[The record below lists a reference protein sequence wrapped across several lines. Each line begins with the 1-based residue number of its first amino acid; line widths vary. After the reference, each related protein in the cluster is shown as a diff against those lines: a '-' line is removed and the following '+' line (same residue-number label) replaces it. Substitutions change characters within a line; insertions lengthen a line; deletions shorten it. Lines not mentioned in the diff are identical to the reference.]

1 MTATPHLRMDLDAVA
16 LRYLELADALPRVAL
31 HYAMKC
37 NPADAVLRRLHREGC
52 GFEVASHAELVSLVG
67 IGVDPGAVLFSNPV
81 KAAADIAGA
90 FAAGLRRFAFDSVA
104 EVDKLAAHAP
114 GAQVYVRLAA
124 PALGSLVPSEGKFGV
139 DAAAAA
145 DLMRRADRAGLEPY
159 GIAFHVGS
167 QMLDPTA
174 WTLAVERAADVVREL
189 ARDGIRP
196 RMLDVGGGFPAR
208 YDGPVPDLIEFG
220 ETIAKA
226 VDRFLPYP
234 MDLVAEPGRA
244 LVAEAGVLVSTVIG
258 VADRFGARWVH
269 LDVGAFNGLMEA
281 LETGNGLRYPMSDS
295 RGSTERRPAH
305 VTGPSCDSQDTI
317 LFDVPLSTD
326 LTVGD
331 RVYIH
336 TAGAY
341 TTSYAPRFNGFDI
354 PPVLCDPVHP
364 ASDLTAARTR

>member
-1 MTATPHLRMDLDAVA
+1 MTVTGTPYLRMDLDAVA
-16 LRYLELADALPRVAL
+16 RRYRELRAALPGVAL

-37 NPADAVLRRLHREGC
+37 NPADPVLRRLHREGC
-52 GFEVASHAELVSLVG
+52 GFEVASHAELVSLAG

-81 KAAADIAGA
+81 KSPDDIAGA
-90 FAAGLRRFAFDSVA
+90 YAAGLRRFAFDSVA

-114 GAQVYVRLAA
+114 GARVYVRLAA
-124 PALGSLVPSEGKFGV
+124 PALESRVPSEGKFGV
-139 DAAAAA
+139 GPSAAVE
-145 DLMRRADRAGLEPY
+145 LVRRADRAGLEPF

-167 QMLDPTA
+167 QMLDPAA
-174 WTLAVERAADVVREL
+174 WSLAIGQAAEVVREL
-189 ARDGIRP
+189 EPDGIRL
-196 RMLDVGGGFPAR
+196 RMLDIGGGFPA
-208 YDGPVPDLIEFG
+208 YYGEPVPDLVEFG

-226 VDRFLPYP
+226 VDRYLAYP
-234 MDLVAEPGRA
+234 LELVAEPGRV
-244 LVAEAGVLVSTVIG
+244 LVAEAGVFVSSVIG

-295 RGSTERRPAH
+295 RGSAERRPAH

-317 LFDVPLSTD
+317 LYDVPLSAD

-341 TTSYAPRFNGFDI
+341 STSYASRFNGFDI
-354 PPVLCDPVHP
+354 PPVRC
-364 ASDLTAARTR
+364 RQG